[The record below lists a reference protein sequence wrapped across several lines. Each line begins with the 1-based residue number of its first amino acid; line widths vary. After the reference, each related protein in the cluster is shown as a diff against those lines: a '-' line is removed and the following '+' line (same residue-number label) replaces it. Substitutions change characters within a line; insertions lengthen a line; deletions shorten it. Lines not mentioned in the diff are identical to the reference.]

1 MAQRKGAE
9 PKRAAAGTRR
19 RTRAPRWA
27 RRLGLEPKGAVA
39 VAAAVVLCAVGA
51 VGAWRLVTPSEVVVE
66 RGSQSEAT
74 ETVADGATAGDET
87 SAPEQARDRTSEAA
101 AEPEPSTTASVQVH
115 VDGAVASPVADGATA
130 GDETSAPEQ
139 ARDRTSEAAAEP
151 EPSTTA
157 SVQVHVDGAVAS
169 PGLYVL
175 EGEDLRVNDAVAAAG
190 GLTADADTSVV
201 NLAEPISDGCKVHVP
216 VAGEAPATTQG
227 TTAATSTSSPASVA
241 LVNIN
246 TAGVDDFCTL
256 SGVGEATAKAIIE
269 EREANGPFASKE
281 DLMRVS
287 GIGEKKYAKV
297 EADICV

>member
-9 PKRAAAGTRR
+9 PKRAAAGTGR
-19 RTRAPRWA
+19 RTRTPRWA

-51 VGAWRLVTPSEVVVE
+51 VGAWRLVTPEAVIVE

-74 ETVADGATAGDET
+74 ETMADGATAGDET
-87 SAPEQARDRTSEAA
+87 SAPEQARDRL
-101 AEPEPSTTASVQVH
+101 
-115 VDGAVASPVADGATA
+115 
-130 GDETSAPEQ
+130 
-139 ARDRTSEAAAEP
+139 SEAAAEP

-246 TAGVDDFCTL
+246 TAGVDDLCTL

>member
-115 VDGAVASPVADGATA
+115 VDGAVASP
-130 GDETSAPEQ
+130 
-139 ARDRTSEAAAEP
+139 
-151 EPSTTA
+151 
-157 SVQVHVDGAVAS
+157 
-169 PGLYVL
+169 GLYVL

-201 NLAEPISDGCKVHVP
+201 NLAELISDGCKVHVP
-216 VAGEAPATTQG
+216 VAGEAPTAAQG
-227 TTAATSTSSPASVA
+227 TTTTATTTSGPAPVA

-246 TAGVDDFCTL
+246 TAGVDDLCTL
-256 SGVGEATAKAIIE
+256 SGVGEATARAIIE
-269 EREANGPFASKE
+269 DREANGPFTSKE

-287 GIGEKKYAKV
+287 GIGEKKFAKV
-297 EADICV
+297 EGDICV